1 MHRPHAT
8 RRRVLLRRIGLA
20 VSGLGVAGVAGVA
33 GGVQD
38 NPARRGSV
46 VASFSVLADLA
57 RTVAGPGVDVVSL
70 VGVDADSHAFE
81 PGPKHAQ
88 LLRQADVVVVNGLGF
103 EGWIERLIKASGFKG
118 RLVVASAGVTALTF
132 SKAPGG
138 GHSHGH
144 RDDRAHPPTSTLAGD
159 VDPHAW
165 QDLRMGVRYLQT
177 IAQALATRWPEHGQ
191 GFESRS
197 SAHAK
202 QLLTLH
208 EQLVALVKDVPEV
221 HRRIITSHEGFAYLG
236 RAYGF
241 KVDAVQGW
249 SNASAPSAQAMAQLV
264 RRARA
269 QQVRAVFLEN
279 ISDPK
284 LAQRVARDSGARV
297 GGKLYSDALSA
308 SSGPAG
314 SYGAMVQHNV
324 TTIVQALKA

>member
-1 MHRPHAT
+1 MCENHAVQ
-8 RRRVLLRRIGLA
+8 RRALLRRLGLA
-20 VSGLGVAGVAGVA
+20 VSGFGVAGAA
-33 GGVQD
+33 RAD
-38 NPARRGSV
+38 PARRGSV

-57 RTVAGPGVDVVSL
+57 RTVAGPGLDVASL

-88 LLRQADVVVVNGLGF
+88 MLRQADVVVVNGLGF

-118 RLVVASAGVTALTF
+118 RLVVASAGVPALTV
-132 SKAPGG
+132 SKAQGDG
-138 GHSHGH
+138 QGHAH
-144 RDDRAHPPTSTLAGD
+144 RHDRAHAQTSPSAGD

-177 IAQALATRWPEHGQ
+177 IAQALAAQWPEHSQ
-191 GFESRS
+191 GIESRS
-197 SAHAK
+197 AAHAK
-202 QLLTLH
+202 ELLTLH
-208 EQLVALVKDVPEV
+208 EQLVALVKDVPEA

-236 RAYGF
+236 QAYGF

-249 SNASAPSAQAMAQLV
+249 SNASAPSAQAMARLV

-297 GGKLYSDALSA
+297 GGKLYSDALSG
-308 SSGPAG
+308 SSGPAA